1 MNRCVVASIAILVV
15 GATAAAS
22 TTAPVPATLRVDVSH
37 AGNATTEHFALER
50 VVVEPLPWPDHPQR
64 AIDSRGLGKYRFEV
78 VDPSSGTVVFS
89 RGFSSIYGEWE
100 TTAEA
105 RELDRAFGESLR
117 FPQPPGPVR
126 VEIAKRQADN
136 SFRTIWS
143 VGIDPADVLVDRSP
157 PPSAGAPIAL
167 HQSGPPADSVDI
179 LFLGDGYTA
188 AERGTCEAD
197 LVKLTAV
204 LLATE
209 PFRTRADDLNVHG
222 LCPAA
227 TESGISRPSLG
238 LHRRSPAG
246 AAYDAFR
253 SERYILSVDNR
264 AWRDLA
270 AQAPYEYVEIVTNS
284 QTYGGGG
291 IYGQFA
297 TVAARSEWAPY
308 LLVHELAHHFA
319 ALADEYY
326 TSDVAYAPATD
337 RVEPWEANATAL
349 LDPSSLKWGSLVAAD
364 TPVPTP
370 WAKADF
376 EERSR
381 AIQVERRAIRAAA
394 RPEAEMDAL
403 FRRQRDDEEA
413 RLGAEPW
420 AGRVGAFEGANY
432 EASGYYRPAADC
444 IMFSRNRVPFC
455 PVCHHAL
462 DAIINFHTGAP

>member
-1 MNRCVVASIAILVV
+1 MDRQLALCIALLI
-15 GATAAAS
+15 AAAP
-22 TTAPVPATLRVDVSH
+22 TRAAEAPATMRVDVSH

-50 VVVEPLPWPDHPQR
+50 VVIEPLPWPDHPQS
-64 AIDSRGLGKYRFEV
+64 AIDTRGLGKYRFEV
-78 VDPSSGTVVFS
+78 LDPASGAVLFS

-117 FPQPPGPVR
+117 FPQPTGPVR
-126 VEIAKRQADN
+126 LEVAKRQADN
-136 SFRTIWS
+136 SFARIWS
-143 VGIDPADVLVDRSP
+143 VPIDPADVLVERSA
-157 PPSAGAPIAL
+157 PPSAGTVIAL
-167 HQSGPPADSVDI
+167 HQSGPPSQAVDI

-197 LVKLTAV
+197 LRQLTAV
-204 LLATE
+204 LLDTE
-209 PFRTRADDLNVHG
+209 PFRSRAADLNIHG

-227 TESGISRPSLG
+227 AESGISRPSLG
-238 LHRRSPAG
+238 IHRRSPAG
-246 AAYDAFR
+246 ASYDAFR
-253 SERYILSVDNR
+253 SERYVLSLDNR

-270 AQAPYEYVEIVTNS
+270 AQSPYEYVEIVTNS
-284 QTYGGGG
+284 NTYGGGG

-326 TSDVAYAPATD
+326 TSDVAYAPAAAD
-337 RVEPWEANATAL
+337 RPEPWEANATAL
-349 LDPSSLKWGSLVAAD
+349 LDPANLKWAKLVAD
-364 TPVPTP
+364 GTPVPTP
-370 WAKADF
+370 WDKRGF
-376 EERSR
+376 EERSY
-381 AIQVERRAIRAAA
+381 AIQAERRALRAAA
-394 RPEAEMDAL
+394 RPEAEMDGL

-413 RLGAEPW
+413 RLGAETW

-462 DAIINFHTGAP
+462 DAIINFHTGR